1 MTAPFDDELAIF
13 TVGQVASMLGV
24 QAAFVRRLDTEQVV
38 EPARSDGGHRRYT
51 RSQLLQVQRVSEMA
65 GEGLTLAG
73 IRRIL
78 VLEAEVTAL
87 RRQIAE
93 LEATRPP
100 PNESAEDASSAS
112 QADSSP
118 SSRLIV

>member
-1 MTAPFDDELAIF
+1 MSTPFDDELAIF

-24 QAAFVRRLDTEQVV
+24 QPAFVRRLDAEQVV

-51 RSQLLQVQRVSEMA
+51 RNQILQVQRVFDMA

-78 VLEAEVTAL
+78 VLEAEVADL
-87 RRQIAE
+87 QRQLAE
-93 LEATRPP
+93 LRA
-100 PNESAEDASSAS
+100 AELGADAS
-112 QADSSP
+112 DGEHRRTP
-118 SSRLIV
+118 RT